1 MYKNRKNIRAKWD
14 NYQNGSYFITICT
27 QRKQHY
33 LGDIVENKMCLSC
46 LGNELK
52 NIIINTSKYT
62 RQFIQFPIYTIMPNH
77 LHFIIT
83 LNTDMDINQHYFQ
96 SNMQNVAS
104 IIRGIKSALTSF
116 AIKHNIEF
124 AWQRGYYDRIIRNER
139 EFNLI
144 YEYIENNVIN
154 WQQDCFH
161 PNNPNSKY

>member
-1 MYKNRKNIRAKWD
+1 
-14 NYQNGSYFITICT
+14 
-27 QRKQHY
+27 
-33 LGDIVENKMCLSC
+33 
-46 LGNELK
+46 
-52 NIIINTSKYT
+52 
-62 RQFIQFPIYTIMPNH
+62 MPNH

-83 LNTDMDINQHYFQ
+83 LNTDVDINQHHFQ

-161 PNNPNSKY
+161 PSNPNSKY